1 MGCPGL
7 EGAQGDMDR
16 KDSTALGEKQSCVVL
31 WQEKSN
37 NQQEAGRVEEIW
49 GGGSYLLDPG
59 HLLGSSQRE
68 EKCETEFELE
78 VAFESIW
85 SHFRGEQNETQKYQ
99 VMLTRTF

>member
-7 EGAQGDMDR
+7 EGAQGGLGR
-16 KDSTALGEKQSCVVL
+16 KDSTALGREAELVVL

-37 NQQEAGRVEEIW
+37 NQQEAGRVEEVW
-49 GGGSYLLDPG
+49 GGGSYFLDPD

-85 SHFRGEQNETQKYQ
+85 SHFRGEQNETQKYS
-99 VMLTRTF
+99 VTLTRTF